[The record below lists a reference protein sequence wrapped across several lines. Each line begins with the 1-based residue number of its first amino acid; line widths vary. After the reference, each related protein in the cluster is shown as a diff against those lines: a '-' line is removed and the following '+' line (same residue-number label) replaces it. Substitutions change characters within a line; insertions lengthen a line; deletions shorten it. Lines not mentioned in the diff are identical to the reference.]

1 MDYSKRGVAK
11 KKSQVKSTAKRLVT
25 KARVTAFRLGIVA
38 VVFIVVC
45 GGLAGFG
52 TLNAL
57 IDSAPELE
65 DVNVMPTGFK
75 TYIYDADG
83 GMMQTLA
90 GAEANREYV
99 TIDQI
104 PKLVQYCFAAIE
116 DERFYEHDGI
126 DVQGIFR
133 AAYSV
138 LKTGGLDFGGSTLTQ
153 QLIKNQVFDGGNE
166 TNPIEKIT
174 RKIQEQYLAI
184 QLEDKLTKDQ
194 IMEYYLNTINLGNGA
209 FGIQTAAKSYFNK
222 DVSELTL
229 SEAAVIAPI
238 TNSPVWQ
245 NPITHEETNRKRRQ
259 TTLDNMLEFG
269 FCTQEEYDEAIQDDD
284 VYSRLQVVNEEKSTS
299 FNSYFTDAVIEQV
312 LKDLQAAGYSQSQ
325 ANTMLYSGGLSIY
338 TTQDPQI
345 QKICDEVFA
354 EESNFPEVGK
364 GSHYEL
370 EYALS
375 VVKPDNKATHYHMS
389 DLQEY
394 FKDFKDP
401 DKKYVH
407 DKNNYFTAYGYDKED
422 MLAKTKEFRKYIEET
437 VAEEGDQ
444 IVETV
449 NITLQPQTS
458 ITILDQS
465 TGHVAAI
472 IGGRGEKKGNRTLNR
487 ATGTLRQVG
496 STFKVLASFLPALD
510 AGGKTLAS
518 VQDDA
523 RYFYPDSPKEVINWE
538 KGVFEGLTSIRRGIY
553 RSKNIVAVK
562 TLVEIG
568 PRLGFDYLQKLGF
581 EHLVEK
587 RTDSN
592 GKVYSDI
599 TPALALGGLT
609 DGVTNLELTAAYA
622 AIANDGV
629 YTKPVFYT
637 KVVDHDGNIIL
648 SNEKA
653 ETSQVMKTSTAYLLT
668 SSMQDTI
675 TRGTG
680 SNLRFKNYKMPVAGK
695 TGTTSDTNDL
705 WFVGYTPYYT
715 AAIWTGY
722 DHNRS
727 QTNKSYHQHIWRQIM
742 ERIHSEKELAYKE
755 FTRPDTITSATV
767 CTKCGKLAIGGL
779 CDHALGGSCVT
790 TELFAKGTV
799 PTETCTCHIAMKV
812 CKETG
817 EFATEFCP
825 ETEEIVYLIKE
836 ETSPTNDTPNILPT
850 GDDAVTCHIHTS
862 AESTAPDATDDEFGD
877 NFEDNFE
884 DGFGDGT
891 EDGYE
896 DETLPEGD
904 DEGEP
909 GDEGWNEP

>member
-1 MDYSKRGVAK
+1 MDFSKRGVIK
-11 KKSQVKSTAKRLVT
+11 KQRHVKSTTRKLVT
-25 KARVTAFRLGIVA
+25 KTRVTAFRLGIVA
-38 VVFIVVC
+38 VVFIAVC

-52 TLNAL
+52 VLKAL
-57 IDSAPELE
+57 TDSAPALE
-65 DVNVMPTGFK
+65 DINVMPTGFK
-75 TYIYDADG
+75 TYIYDSDG
-83 GMMQTLA
+83 GLMQTLA

-104 PKLVQYCFAAIE
+104 PRHVQYCFAAIE

-138 LKTGGLDFGGSTLTQ
+138 LKTRGLDFGGSTLTQ
-153 QLIKNQVFDGGNE
+153 QLIKNQVFGGGSE
-166 TNPIEKIT
+166 TNPIEKIS

-184 QLEDKLTKDQ
+184 QLEDKLNKDQ

-209 FGIQTAAKSYFNK
+209 FGIQTAAKTYFNK

-245 NPITHEETNRKRRQ
+245 NPVTHEETNRKRRQ
-259 TTLDNMLEFG
+259 TTLENMLEFG
-269 FCTQEEYDEAIQDDD
+269 FCTQEEYNEAVADVD
-284 VYSRLQVVNEEKSTS
+284 VYSRIQLINEEKTTT

-312 LKDLQAAGYSQSQ
+312 LNDLQAAGYTQSQ

-338 TTQDPQI
+338 TTQDTQI
-345 QKICDEVFA
+345 QNICNDVFA
-354 EESNFPEVGK
+354 DESNFPEVGK

-375 VVKPDNKATHYHMS
+375 VVKPDNTANHYHMS

-407 DKNNYFTAYGYDKED
+407 DKNSYFTEYGYDKED
-422 MLAKTKEFRKYIEET
+422 MLAKTREFREYIEET
-437 VAEEGDQ
+437 VMEEGDQ
-444 IVETV
+444 IVESI

-458 ITILDQS
+458 ISILDQS

-472 IGGRGEKKGNRTLNR
+472 IGGRGEKRGNRTLNR
-487 ATGTLRQVG
+487 ATSTLRQVG

-568 PRLGFDYLQKLGF
+568 PRLGFEYLQKLGF
-581 EHLVEK
+581 KHLVEK
-587 RTDSN
+587 RTASN

-599 TPALALGGLT
+599 TPAIALGGLT

-622 AIANDGV
+622 AIANNGV
-629 YTKPVFYT
+629 YIEPVFYT
-637 KVVDHDGNIIL
+637 KVLDHDGNIIL
-648 SNEKA
+648 SNEKP
-653 ETSQVMKTSTAYLLT
+653 ETSQVMKTSTSYLLT
-668 SSMQDTI
+668 SAMMDTV
-675 TRGTG
+675 TKGTG

-705 WFVGYTPYYT
+705 WFAGYTPYYT

-742 ERIHSEKELAYKE
+742 ERIHSEKGLEYKE
-755 FTRPDTITSATV
+755 FVRPDTITSATV
-767 CTKCGKLAIGGL
+767 CTKCGKLAISGL
-779 CDHALGGSCVT
+779 CDHALGGSAVT

-799 PTETCTCHIAMKV
+799 PTETCTCHIAMQV

-825 ETEEIVYLIKE
+825 ETEEAVYLIKE

-862 AESTAPDATDDEFGD
+862 ADSTAPEVTDDEF
-877 NFEDNFE
+877 NEDPDDE
-884 DGFGDGT
+884 WY
-891 EDGYE
+891 DGYE
-896 DETLPEGD
+896 DETLPSGDDGGEPGGAD
-904 DEGEP
+904 DEGWIEP
-909 GDEGWNEP
+909 